1 MNVKRRGRV
10 SLWQMTLCNLWI
22 LLHHQPPLTRT
33 DFLKLFPFKQTKCII
48 IILSGN
54 HKCFFCDP
62 STGLLAESVFVFVFF
77 YSLSYS
83 NPISSIMMLKLTLS
97 LGCTSLIFYT
107 YLSEVQRFPGDLY
120 QLCPV
125 HKPWT
130 CFVIQVIMHS
140 WTPGGRYSMMNDS
153 WKLAK
158 CVFDHSGKKGLTAT
172 YLHFLKNIG
181 FCWSLTAVLFFP

>member
-1 MNVKRRGRV
+1 MCPCGKWHYVICGFYSITSLHWQEQISWNFSLLNKQNVLLLYYQETINV
-10 SLWQMTLCNLWI
+10 FLWSLYRITGWI
-22 LLHHQPPLTRT
+22 R
-33 DFLKLFPFKQTKCII
+33 F
-48 IILSGN
+48 
-54 HKCFFCDP
+54 CFC
-62 STGLLAESVFVFVFF
+62 FF

-107 YLSEVQRFPGDLY
+107 YLSEVQQFPGDLY

-140 WTPGGRYSMMNDS
+140 WPPGGRYSMMNDS

>member
-1 MNVKRRGRV
+1 MYY
-10 SLWQMTLCNLWI
+10 S
-22 LLHHQPPLTRT
+22 
-33 DFLKLFPFKQTKCII
+33 II
-48 IILSGN
+48 R
-54 HKCFFCDP
+54 KPQVFFCDP
-62 STGLLAESVFVFVFF
+62 STGLLAESVFVLFF

-140 WTPGGRYSMMNDS
+140 CPPGGRHSMMNDS

-158 CVFDHSGKKGLTAT
+158 CIFDHSGKKGLTAT

-181 FCWSLTAVLFFP
+181 FCWTHGCFVLSIKRLSLVF

>member
-1 MNVKRRGRV
+1 MCPCGKWHYVICGFYSITSLHWQEQISWNFSLLNKQNVLLLYYQETINV
-10 SLWQMTLCNLWI
+10 FLWSLYRITGWI
-22 LLHHQPPLTRT
+22 R
-33 DFLKLFPFKQTKCII
+33 F
-48 IILSGN
+48 
-54 HKCFFCDP
+54 CFF
-62 STGLLAESVFVFVFF
+62 VF

-140 WTPGGRYSMMNDS
+140 WPPGGRYSMMNDS

-158 CVFDHSGKKGLTAT
+158 CIFDHSGKKGLTAT

>member
-1 MNVKRRGRV
+1 MCPCGKWHYVICGFYSITSLHWQEQISWNFSLLNKQNVLLLYYQETINV
-10 SLWQMTLCNLWI
+10 FLWSLYRITGWI
-22 LLHHQPPLTRT
+22 R
-33 DFLKLFPFKQTKCII
+33 F
-48 IILSGN
+48 
-54 HKCFFCDP
+54 CFC
-62 STGLLAESVFVFVFF
+62 FF

-107 YLSEVQRFPGDLY
+107 YLSEVQQFPGDLY

-140 WTPGGRYSMMNDS
+140 WPPVADTPWWMTHENSPS
-153 WKLAK
+153 ASLIIQE
-158 CVFDHSGKKGLTAT
+158 KKG
-172 YLHFLKNIG
+172 
-181 FCWSLTAVLFFP
+181 